1 MSRNMMYE
9 LHASFKTIKEM
20 LTDRGTDITLLENIS
35 VDDLELKM
43 KSMLIFTVPVND
55 NMHIIYYMHTK
66 FKINDIRKS
75 LVDDKLTIV
84 VFKEKINNLN
94 KRNLREQMPNIEIF
108 NIKELLFNV
117 SHHSYVPKHEVV
129 KDTEEIDGIMNTY
142 NIRHRSMFPV
152 IMRTDPMARYLNLG
166 QGDIVRIRRQSPTA
180 GEAIVYRVCA

>member
-9 LHASFKTIKEM
+9 LHTSFKTIMEM
-20 LTDRGTDITLLENIS
+20 LTDRGTDVSLLEGT
-35 VDDLELKM
+35 DPDELERKM
-43 KSMLIFTVPVND
+43 RGSPIFSVPVNES
-55 NMHIIYYMHTK
+55 MHVIYYMHTK

-117 SHHSYVPKHEVV
+117 SHHSYVPKHEIV
-129 KDTEEIDGIMNTY
+129 KDAEEIDGIMNTY